1 MTDFTRRQALATGS
15 ALAVA
20 TMLPRFAR
28 AAIPVRLTSVQF
40 GSVSWL
46 IDTIRF
52 EKFDQKHG
60 LDLHVVEVANNP
72 AAPVALLS
80 GAADVAVSDWTWALR
95 QRAKGDDLKFAPYSS
110 ALGSLMVPKGS
121 SAKSLADL
129 KGKKIGVAG
138 TGIDKSWILLRAY
151 SRKVLGKDIATLG
164 RTGFRRRASRHRRIP
179 ERSPRRGLE
188 FLDVRGTSRSRR
200 STRCLDDGRCDKG
213 PRRQPDAAARRLY
226 LVGKIGSRKACSRRP
241 SARGGQ

>member
-60 LDLHVVEVANNP
+60 LDLHEH
-72 AAPVALLS
+72 
-80 GAADVAVSDWTWALR
+80 
-95 QRAKGDDLKFAPYSS
+95 
-110 ALGSLMVPKGS
+110 
-121 SAKSLADL
+121 
-129 KGKKIGVAG
+129 
-138 TGIDKSWILLRAY
+138 
-151 SRKVLGKDIATLG
+151 
-164 RTGFRRRASRHRRIP
+164 RRRVDDPARVVRRI
-179 ERSPRRGLE
+179 
-188 FLDVRGTSRSRR
+188 
-200 STRCLDDGRCDKG
+200 
-213 PRRQPDAAARRLY
+213 Y
-226 LVGKIGSRKACSRRP
+226 
-241 SARGGQ
+241 